1 MEPYITLQYSSEFEF
16 TITPDSVELAGEG
29 DALFDGLFFELVVEI
44 RKLLCEYADEDP
56 TIEGFRIPHEKI
68 VSDSS

>member
-1 MEPYITLQYSSEFEF
+1 MEPFIILQYSSEFEF

-29 DALFDGLFFELVVEI
+29 DALFDGLFIELVVEI

-56 TIEGFRIPHEKI
+56 TIEGFIPPKI
-68 VSDSS
+68 VSSSS

>member
-1 MEPYITLQYSSEFEF
+1 MEPYIVLQYSSEFEF

-56 TIEGFRIPHEKI
+56 TVEGFRIPPNKI